1 VLGLVGGGSGKSV
14 AYSLLAFA
22 EKKTKEI
29 GVRLQDKNGSE
40 PKQEVWSSFS
50 KEKIGKE

>member
-1 VLGLVGGGSGKSV
+1 MVGGGSGKSV

-29 GVRLQDKNGSE
+29 GVRLQE
-40 PKQEVWSSFS
+40 PKHEVWSSFS